1 MRAIVAITA
10 ILACTS
16 CGCRRPAQAVAE
28 RAAPAPPERAA
39 ETAPVSA
46 AQTAALERI
55 GAAGGSAT
63 LDGSGLAVE
72 IDLASERVFANEQ
85 SVLAVLEFPRLNKLR
100 LAVSSVS
107 AETLARLAAL
117 ENLEELLLQDAP
129 LADESLAALLQK
141 MPQLRRLTL
150 RRMSRVT
157 DAGLEAVAGCG
168 RLEVLAL
175 IEMNQLSGAGLERI
189 ARTERLR
196 SLDLRNCGRLASGDL
211 ARLAAMARLAELKL
225 GGPVI
230 DDGVLVALAG
240 LPRLESLAI
249 EEAEVTSACLDRLAE
264 VEGVPARLRS
274 LALARCFGVT
284 DETLQAIGKFPNLET
299 LATNNIL
306 LSGAFLEALSESDGN
321 VPPLKTLVL
330 ANGFLADETVAHLPR
345 LFPGLVRLDL
355 RGNLGI
361 TDKSLEVFK
370 QLPDLKQLQLEGTAV
385 GRERTCRVRSQAGA

>member
-1 MRAIVAITA
+1 M
-10 ILACTS
+10 
-16 CGCRRPAQAVAE
+16 
-28 RAAPAPPERAA
+28 
-39 ETAPVSA
+39 
-46 AQTAALERI
+46 
-55 GAAGGSAT
+55 
-63 LDGSGLAVE
+63 
-72 IDLASERVFANEQ
+72 
-85 SVLAVLEFPRLNKLR
+85 
-100 LAVSSVS
+100 
-107 AETLARLAAL
+107 
-117 ENLEELLLQDAP
+117 
-129 LADESLAALLQK
+129 
-141 MPQLRRLTL
+141 
-150 RRMSRVT
+150 
-157 DAGLEAVAGCG
+157 
-168 RLEVLAL
+168 
-175 IEMNQLSGAGLERI
+175 
-189 ARTERLR
+189 
-196 SLDLRNCGRLASGDL
+196 
-211 ARLAAMARLAELKL
+211 
-225 GGPVI
+225 
-230 DDGVLVALAG
+230 LVALAG

-274 LALARCFGVT
+274 LALARCFDVT